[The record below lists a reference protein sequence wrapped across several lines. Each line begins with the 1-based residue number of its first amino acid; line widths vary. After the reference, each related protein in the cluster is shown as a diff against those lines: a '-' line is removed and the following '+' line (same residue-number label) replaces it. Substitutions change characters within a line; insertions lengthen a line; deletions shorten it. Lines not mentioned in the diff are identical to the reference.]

1 MVQCILDLANG
12 GYVKTMSVKA
22 DPPSPC
28 RSICKL
34 ENNGCGMPFP
44 SIKIEEHKNAEGIV
58 YWTEG
63 HNAQPISDGRCCDRC
78 NEDIVIPHRIA
89 DMMVAK

>member
-34 ENNGCGMPFP
+34 EDNICLGCFRTIHE
-44 SIKIEEHKNAEGIV
+44 IKMWRRFTGDEKRKV
-58 YWTEG
+58 LK
-63 HNAQPISDGRCCDRC
+63 
-78 NEDIVIPHRIA
+78 RIA
-89 DMMVAK
+89 NDK